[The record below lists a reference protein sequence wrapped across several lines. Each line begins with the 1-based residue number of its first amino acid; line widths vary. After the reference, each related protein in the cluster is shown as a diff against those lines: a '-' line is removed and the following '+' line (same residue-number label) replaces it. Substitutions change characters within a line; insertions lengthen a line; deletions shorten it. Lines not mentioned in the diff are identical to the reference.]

1 MDKFKNPGNWEEL
14 FSRTN
19 APSWENNSNVESVVV
34 AGESIVP
41 YFQPIVS
48 LTSGRIV
55 GYECLARSLNSRG
68 SERSFGHFFNDT
80 KIDSSYQLEVD
91 RALRFQALQYFA
103 KNTEAGYITLNI
115 SPHWIEKILETQ
127 TIPTLEMIEETGID
141 PKRVVIEITESKGDL
156 AKLKEMVDIYLKAG
170 LMVAVD
176 DFGAGSSQIDRVE
189 ALEPDILKLDMR
201 LFKQASR
208 GGKSADVALS
218 VSSIANRVGCH
229 IVCEGVETEEEFHF
243 GIECGSNH
251 VQGHIFHKAIAD
263 TIRSDSTLEKV
274 RVLQKSY
281 LREKSKKLIR
291 GSRQKENIKNVV
303 LAIKQNY
310 LNGEPLLTSRAILE
324 SEVFRYFVCDEI
336 GNQLSPSYE
345 ISGDGFYEDLE
356 SIGMNWS
363 HRPYFPIFIAGS
375 RFAAE
380 NFTASEVYRDVKT
393 RILCRTYAINL
404 DAGKILLVDA
414 SVEDEIIFVL
424 D

>member
-1 MDKFKNPGNWEEL
+1 MHKNKNPGDWDEFL
-14 FSRTN
+14 SRDN
-19 APSWENNSNVESVVV
+19 LLSWESGTGIGPVIVG
-34 AGESIVP
+34 GENIVP

-55 GYECLARSLNSRG
+55 GYESLARSLNSRG

-80 KIDSSYQLEVD
+80 KIDRAYQLEVD
-91 RALRFQALQYFA
+91 RALRYQALQYFS
-103 KNTEAGYITLNI
+103 KNTEAGYITINI
-115 SPHWIEKILETQ
+115 APHWIENILETQ

-156 AKLKEMVDIYLKAG
+156 VKLKEMVDIYHRAG

-176 DFGAGSSQIDRVE
+176 DFGAGSSQMDRVE
-189 ALEPDILKLDMR
+189 ALEPDIVKLDMR

-263 TIRSDSTLEKV
+263 TIRADSTLEKV

-291 GSRQKENIKNVV
+291 ASKQKENIKNVV

-310 LNGEPLLTSRAILE
+310 LEGKPLLTNKTILH

-345 ISGDGFYEDLE
+345 ISTEGFFEDLE

-363 HRPYFPIFIAGS
+363 HRPYFPIFIAKS
-375 RFAAE
+375 NFSIS

-404 DAGKILLVDA
+404 DESKILLVDA
-414 SVEDEIIFVL
+414 SVEDEIIFAL
-424 D
+424 G